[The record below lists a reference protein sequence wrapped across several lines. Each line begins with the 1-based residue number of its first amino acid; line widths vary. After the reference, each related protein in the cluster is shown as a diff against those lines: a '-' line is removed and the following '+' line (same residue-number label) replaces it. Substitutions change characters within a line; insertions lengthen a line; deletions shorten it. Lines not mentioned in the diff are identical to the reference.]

1 MFQSL
6 RKICFWLVLIIFVS
20 ASSCG
25 KSEKSSIIPDVF
37 NSDDTQTAIELI
49 DEANRN
55 LKSIRALYKA
65 NESKVDELKKALK
78 GQDIEQV
85 KKLTDDLSLIINDG
99 YVFAESAKEKIVKA
113 QELDINPDWKEYLRL
128 KDESLAMQIKA
139 FDFRKESAELFR
151 DKFGGN
157 DKAQMAEAARIFKKN
172 EENYAEYMGE
182 AAKKNQEADQLAKEV
197 GKK

>member
-1 MFQSL
+1 M
-6 RKICFWLVLIIFVS
+6 RKIWFLLVLIIFVS

-25 KSEKSSIIPDVF
+25 KSEKSSVIPDVF
-37 NSDDTQTAIELI
+37 NADDTQTAIELI

-78 GQDIEQV
+78 DQDIEKV
-85 KKLTDDLSLIINDG
+85 KKLTDDLSMIINDG

-113 QELDINPDWKEYLRL
+113 EELDINSDWKDYLRL
-128 KDESLAMQIKA
+128 KDASLAMQIKA

-157 DKAQMAEAARIFKKN
+157 DKSQMVEAARTFKKN
-172 EENYAEYMGE
+172 EENYAKYMGE
-182 AAKKNQEADQLAKEV
+182 AAKKNDEADQLAKEV
-197 GKK
+197 EKK